1 MRILAVTPSYPP
13 HSRVGAWLATHEHL
27 MVLAERGHHV
37 AVHSPG
43 VVEEYVLDGV
53 HVAPMGETAATWIHD
68 VDVVVSHHGDLVTKA
83 AEYAQARGVPS
94 VVLAHGATK
103 GHTKPPADLVVFNAE
118 SNRVKRWGT
127 SIVCRPHTRHS
138 QHVASRGEHVTLLN
152 CSLAKG
158 VATFR
163 AVAQRMPEHQF
174 LAVKGDYGPQERIA
188 TRNARTISST
198 ANLRRHVWSQ
208 TRVLLMPSESETW
221 GMAGVEAM
229 CSGIPVIAHPTPG
242 LKESLGDAG
251 IFVDRDDIDG
261 WVEQLV
267 RLDDVREYAAA
278 STAASRRA
286 AELCDRSGP
295 TLFADTIEEMF
306 G

>member
-1 MRILAVTPSYPP
+1 
-13 HSRVGAWLATHEHL
+13 
-27 MVLAERGHHV
+27 
-37 AVHSPG
+37 
-43 VVEEYVLDGV
+43 
-53 HVAPMGETAATWIHD
+53 
-68 VDVVVSHHGDLVTKA
+68 
-83 AEYAQARGVPS
+83 
-94 VVLAHGATK
+94 
-103 GHTKPPADLVVFNAE
+103 
-118 SNRVKRWGT
+118 
-127 SIVCRPHTRHS
+127 
-138 QHVASRGEHVTLLN
+138 
-152 CSLAKG
+152 
-158 VATFR
+158 
-163 AVAQRMPEHQF
+163 
-174 LAVKGDYGPQERIA
+174 
-188 TRNARTISST
+188 
-198 ANLRRHVWSQ
+198 
-208 TRVLLMPSESETW
+208 MPSESETW